1 MRLWIGLAVLSF
13 STLASLAN
21 PMPASAGTKAKRYIV
36 GIKTGTSKAK
46 RDAALATLG
55 GKTVLS
61 IKSNGTTSDEFE
73 ALVVESHNAAPAV
86 TAAPRAAF
94 RNDIFSLGAAGAA
107 ADEDILIEE
116 DYTTKWIEAM
126 PATFQSVP
134 LPNFKA
140 VMGGM
145 NFNLRAAIYN
155 EIPWG
160 IKRVK
165 ALAAWDTTK
174 GKGVKVAVIDT
185 GIRSDHT
192 DLNGQ
197 VVGGYNAV
205 DDSERDGAAED
216 DNGHG
221 THVAGTIAAK
231 QDNKGVVGVA
241 PEVKLYAVKVLDK
254 DGSGS
259 LSDVIRGMIW
269 CANNNIQVAN
279 MSLGSSM
286 PSEMLHRALRYAKAR
301 GVVVVAAA
309 GNSGEAVSYPGAYP
323 ESIAVS
329 ASDSE
334 DKLADFSSRGPEV
347 DFVAPGVDIVSTWHN
362 GNTVSLSGTSMAAPH
377 VTGLAA
383 LATAQ
388 GARGL
393 NGPNGVMAALQKAT
407 KTIGLK
413 AEEEGKGMIDAG
425 RLVE

>member
-1 MRLWIGLAVLSF
+1 MRLWIGLTLLSF

-21 PMPASAGTKAKRYIV
+21 PMPATAGVRARRFIV
-36 GIKTGTSKAK
+36 GIKTGTSKEK
-46 RDAALATLG
+46 RDAALARLG

-61 IKSNGTTSDEFE
+61 IKSNGTTSEEFE
-73 ALVVESHNAAPAV
+73 ALVIESNSAAPAP
-86 TAAPRAAF
+86 APKAAF
-94 RNDIFSLGAAGAA
+94 RNDIFSMGAA
-107 ADEDILIEE
+107 AGGDQDVLIEE
-116 DYTTKWIEAM
+116 DFTTKWIESS

-134 LPNFKA
+134 LPHFKTI
-140 VMGGM
+140 MGGL
-145 NFNLRAAIYN
+145 NFNLRAALYN

-185 GIRSDHT
+185 GIRSDHS
-192 DLNGQ
+192 DLSGQ
-197 VVGGYNAV
+197 VVGGYNAI
-205 DDSERDGAAED
+205 DDSERDGAGED

-221 THVAGTIAAK
+221 THVAGIIAAK

-241 PEVKLYAVKVLDK
+241 PEARLYAVKVLDK

-259 LSDVIRGMIW
+259 LSDVIRGLIW

-347 DFVAPGVDIVSTWHN
+347 DFVAPGVDIVSDWHN

-377 VTGLAA
+377 VAGLAA

-393 NGPNGVMAALQKAT
+393 SGPNGVMAALQKAV